1 MLHISGY
8 VDDAPALPQVQMQG
22 ALRHCLGGSGPDSS
36 PLAALPMWPSSTSC
50 SDGSNCGTGDGD
62 GVIGDDGALF
72 EGSQDLDD
80 WIEGNLAN
88 EGVRTSHIVR
98 LGGTA
103 VPFEYEGAETMQS
116 IGDTFS
122 KNVK

>member
-1 MLHISGY
+1 
-8 VDDAPALPQVQMQG
+8 MQG

-36 PLAALPMWPSSTSC
+36 PLDSLPWWPSSSTSSS
-50 SDGSNCGTGDGD
+50 SDGSKSSSTEDD
-62 GVIGDDGALF
+62 DDGALF
-72 EGSQDLDD
+72 EDSRDLDD
-80 WIEGNLAN
+80 WIEGNLTD

-103 VPFEYEGAETMQS
+103 VPFAYEGAETMQS